1 MRLLVVEDNVEL
13 GELLCGGLE
22 AESFAVD
29 YAGTAEEATE
39 ALRDTRYAAIVL
51 DLGLPDRDGTTL
63 LRDLRQRQDS
73 TPVLV
78 LTART
83 EVEDRV
89 RGLQIGADDYLLK
102 PFALEELVARL
113 RALLRRPGEMLG
125 KVLQLGNLAMDTE
138 GRQAYVS
145 DQPVVLS
152 AQELTLL
159 ELLMRR
165 SARVVPKKYV
175 EDQLFGVMSEVG
187 GNAVEVAIHRLRK
200 KLETMGAQVEVH
212 TVRGVGYL
220 LADKTA

>member
-1 MRLLVVEDNVEL
+1 MRLLVVEDNIEL
-13 GELLCGGLE
+13 GELLCGGLQAE
-22 AESFAVD
+22 AFAVD

-39 ALRDTRYAAIVL
+39 ALRGTRYAAIVL
-51 DLGLPDRDGTTL
+51 DLGLPDRDGTSL
-63 LRDLRQRQDS
+63 LRDLRQRQDN

-83 EVEDRV
+83 DVEDRV
-89 RGLQIGADDYLLK
+89 RGLQIGADDYLIK

-125 KVLQLGNLAMDTE
+125 KVLQMQNLAMDTE
-138 GRQAYVS
+138 GRQAYVN
-145 DQPVVLS
+145 DRPEALS

-165 SARVVPKKYV
+165 SSRVVPKKYV

-200 KLETMGAQVEVH
+200 RLEAMGASVEIH

-220 LADKTA
+220 LSEKPA